1 MSETWQGAAILLVQ
15 VLGIATIACAV
26 FEFVMWRLFGKE
38 KKK

>member
-1 MSETWQGAAILLVQ
+1 MNETWQGAAVLLVQ
-15 VLGIATIACAV
+15 VLGIAVIICVV